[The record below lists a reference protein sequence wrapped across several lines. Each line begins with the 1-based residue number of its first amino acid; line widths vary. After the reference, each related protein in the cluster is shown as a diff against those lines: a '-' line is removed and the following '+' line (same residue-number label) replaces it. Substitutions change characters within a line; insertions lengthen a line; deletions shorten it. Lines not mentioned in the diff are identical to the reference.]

1 MKFSR
6 VLPRLDPQGLGR
18 KEKLKGI
25 IKPLVLRREAFFVG
39 KMTVIKSIKEM
50 QAYSESLRLLEKK
63 LAFVPTMGYF
73 HEGHLA
79 LMKEAKKMADCV
91 VVSIYV
97 NPTQFG
103 PKEDFSKY
111 PRDLDRDLKMA
122 ESVNADV
129 IFYSPDDEMYPAN
142 YQTYVNVER
151 VTRNLCGITRPGHF
165 RGVTTICLK
174 LFNIVKPHFAIFGK
188 KDFQQY
194 TAVKQMVT
202 DLNLDLQIIGLSIVR
217 EADGLAM
224 SSRNVYLKGNE
235 RQSALTLIGGIKL
248 AQNLYASGERKAKV
262 IIREVEKLIKNTDYT
277 DIDYIKICDTKTLED
292 VDDIKSEAVI
302 ALAVKVG
309 ATRLIDNHVF
319 GEELKA

>member
-1 MKFSR
+1 MK
-6 VLPRLDPQGLGR
+6 
-18 KEKLKGI
+18 
-25 IKPLVLRREAFFVG
+25 
-39 KMTVIKSIKEM
+39 VINSIKEM
-50 QAYSESLRLLEKK
+50 QTYSESLRLLGKK
-63 LAFVPTMGYF
+63 IAFVPTMGYF

-79 LMKEAKKMADCV
+79 LMREAKKMADCV

-103 PKEDFSKY
+103 PKEDLSKY
-111 PRDLDRDLKMA
+111 PRDFEHDLKMA
-122 ESVNADV
+122 ESVQADV
-129 IFYSPDDEMYPAN
+129 IFFPPDNEMYPAN
-142 YQTYVNVER
+142 YQTYINVER
-151 VTRNLCGITRPGHF
+151 VTQNLCGISRPTHF

-194 TAVKQMVT
+194 IVIKRMVT
-202 DLNLDLQIIGLSIVR
+202 DLNLDLDLEIIGMATVR

-235 RQSALTLIGGIKL
+235 RSSALALIGSLKL
-248 AQNLYASGERKAKV
+248 AQNLYAAGERRAGV
-262 IIREVEKLIKNTDYT
+262 IIGAVEKLIKSANSTN
-277 DIDYIKICDTKTLED
+277 IDYIKICDTTNLED
-292 VDDIKSEAVI
+292 VDEIQSQAVI